1 MTLPSLAEFIRLIP
15 ANALSDAPNRWLE
28 NCLQSGADHLVLLD
42 ENGFPCYGITLHQ
55 ILSVVNVAAVSRSRS
70 RYSSEPQSVSVDALA
85 WLEQVA
91 TPLALIDLNTPT
103 ATAVQQV
110 VEAPENCWVVVDAQ
124 QHYQG
129 LLDKPKL
136 LAMALRSPPG
146 ATSGIEQEPP
156 PQRETPTSRSHTA
169 LLTYLGHELKTPLTS
184 LLGLS
189 SLLKIGGDNLTPR
202 QSRYTSLIQQ
212 HCRRLATWVNTLIDL
227 GRIESGSL
235 RLVPQLVNLPTVW
248 AEAYAQAALRAG
260 LEQATPPLQAP
271 TVLLS
276 TDQPLNLVADPTRLQ
291 QMLSC
296 LMQSALVKLDTAA
309 PAASLP
315 LNVLLWNQWI
325 GFVVE
330 GVDDP
335 YALEHLSQAMFLL
348 PFAET
353 PLPATP
359 IAAEMGHWLEWL
371 LVRKLAQLHQGE
383 LVMTVHRSAEIY
395 PTLLL
400 PISPL
405 PAATRSSR
413 FLLVVA
419 PLQLESLD
427 TLWQQANQLNYQ
439 LLITPQVKDA
449 LEIVEH
455 LPVAAVLT
463 LLQSHH
469 MREDL
474 QGLKTALEA
483 AGSLLIALVPPH
495 LSAYLG
501 ELPVDRELL
510 WPTDRLGSVLLQPPS
525 VMPAP
530 NRLTILYLRSNEQPQ
545 AKNPKFPHIFHDFG
559 CRVLEVDDLEQASL
573 LRRVW
578 QPDVAVLDPAI
589 AAPQTYLHTL
599 SQMGELTSLPLITLT
614 MTATQA
620 AHALPNLAVYP
631 CLVEEASWSTPES
644 SERMSAWLIQVLQ
657 VAATAGNAGSG
668 GRA

>member
-15 ANALSDAPNRWLE
+15 ASVLSDSPNRWLD
-28 NCLQSGADHLVLLD
+28 NCLESGADHLVLLD

-55 ILSVVNVAAVSRSRS
+55 ILNVVNVAAVSPSRS
-70 RYSSEPQSVSVDALA
+70 RYSSEVPAASTDALG
-85 WLEQVA
+85 WLDQV
-91 TPLALIDLNTPT
+91 TLPLALIDLNTPT

-110 VEAPENCWVVVDAQ
+110 AEAPERCWVVVDAQ
-124 QHYQG
+124 EHYQG

-146 ATSGIEQEPP
+146 ETSPTELSPT
-156 PQRETPTSRSHTA
+156 PQRENQTSRSNTA

-189 SLLKIGGDNLTPR
+189 SLLKIGGDNLTSR
-202 QSRYTSLIQQ
+202 QNRYASLIQQ

-235 RLVPQLVNLPTVW
+235 RLVPQMVNLPSVW
-248 AEAYAQAALRAG
+248 AEAYAQAAVRAG
-260 LEQATPPLQAP
+260 LEQATPPLPAP

-276 TDQPLNLVADPTRLQ
+276 THQPLNLVADPTRLQ

-296 LMQSALVKLDTAA
+296 LMQSALVNPDK
-309 PAASLP
+309 ASIP
-315 LNVLLWNQWI
+315 LSILLWNQWI

-383 LVMTVHRSAEIY
+383 LVMTVHQSAMIY

-439 LLITPQVKDA
+439 LLITPHPKDA

-455 LPVAAVLT
+455 LPVAAVLV
-463 LLQSHH
+463 LLQSHQ

-474 QGLKTALEA
+474 QALKTALDHP
-483 AGSLLIALVPPH
+483 GSLLIALVPPH

-525 VMPAP
+525 AMPAP

-545 AKNPKFPHIFHDFG
+545 PNNPKFPHIFHDFG

-589 AAPQTYLHTL
+589 AAPQAYLQTL

-620 AHALPNLAVYP
+620 AHTLPNLSVYP

-644 SERMSAWLIQVLQ
+644 TERMSAWLIQVLQ
-657 VAATAGNAGSG
+657 VAATAGDAGSG